1 MHTSMLKY
9 HGLLNVV
16 RNSIVFTETVLQ
28 GRTHTCPAAGISVPL
43 LNVMP
48 VKTHEMCNVETELQ
62 SAVALGGPWLVCVP
76 VWLPQ
81 CRTTHCLWLFALRIS
96 SNRRCP

>member
-16 RNSIVFTETVLQ
+16 IVFTETVLQ
-28 GRTHTCPAAGISVPL
+28 GRTHTCPAAGMSVPL

-62 SAVALGGPWLVCVP
+62 SAVALGGPWLVVCTSMASSVSNNA
-76 VWLPQ
+76 L
-81 CRTTHCLWLFALRIS
+81 HCLWIFALTVFFE
-96 SNRRCP
+96 